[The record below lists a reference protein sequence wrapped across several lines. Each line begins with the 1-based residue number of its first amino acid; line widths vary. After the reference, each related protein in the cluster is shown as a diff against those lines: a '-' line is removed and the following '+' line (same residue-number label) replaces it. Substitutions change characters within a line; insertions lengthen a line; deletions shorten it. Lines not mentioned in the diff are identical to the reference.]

1 VKILKEKIKIG
12 VVCVARKTFDY
23 IAAEEIFKKIQS
35 KLKKIENID
44 WEINSE
50 LLIET
55 EDAQATAQKLKSKN
69 IDGLICISG
78 TFALGHLI
86 LELNKVIQKPILLW
100 GLEELPY
107 DGGKIRLNSVCGIN
121 LNSSNLYKAGVK
133 NYQVVIGDQIDE
145 DWLDSLR
152 IIKAFAT
159 KHIGI
164 IGYRAKGF
172 FNLDIDELDLYKELG
187 LLIDHYE
194 LNKIYSIDVNTDKVK
209 ERIEQ
214 IKKIFDV
221 SAISEQQLSRVAE
234 LTSKFNE
241 FMECNQL
248 DALAIRCWPEFAAEF
263 GIAPCAAMS
272 ILQAEGR
279 ILTCEGDI
287 LGSLSMVAHSAIGA
301 ETPYLADFSQ
311 VDFKENFA
319 LLWHCGVAPCNLWDG
334 KCNRSLEPYFA
345 GGKGVTAD
353 FVMKSGPVSFL
364 RIDYA
369 PGEYRLFLQK
379 GNIIPMEKELKGTY
393 AKAVF
398 EDHVG
403 DVLKKII
410 DNGIAHHISVVY
422 DDYIRPLEIFAKIKG
437 WKVIK

>member
-1 VKILKEKIKIG
+1 LKEKIKIG
-12 VVCVARKTFDY
+12 VVCIARKTFDY
-23 IAAEEIFKKIQS
+23 IAAEDIFKNIQIG
-35 KLKKIENID
+35 LQKIENID

-50 LLIET
+50 LVIEI
-55 EDAQATAQKLKSKN
+55 EDAQAVAQDLISKG
-69 IDGLICISG
+69 IDGLVCISG

-133 NYQVVIGDQIDE
+133 TYHVVIGNQIDE

-159 KHIGI
+159 KRIGI

-172 FNLDIDELDLYKELG
+172 FNLDVDELDLYRELG
-187 LLIDHYE
+187 LLIDHFE
-194 LNKIYSIDVNTDKVK
+194 LNEIYKIEVDANQIK

-214 IKKIFDV
+214 VKDIFDV
-221 SAISEQQLSRVAE
+221 SSISEEQLNHVAE
-234 LTSKFNE
+234 LISKINKFIDN
-241 FMECNQL
+241 NQL
-248 DALAIRCWPEFAAEF
+248 DALAIRCWPEFATDF
-263 GIAPCAAMS
+263 GISPCAAMS
-272 ILQAEGR
+272 VLQAEGK

-301 ETPYLADFSQ
+301 KTPYLADFSQ

-353 FVMKSGPVSFL
+353 FVMKSGNVSFL

-379 GNIIPMEKELKGTY
+379 GKIIPMDKKLKGTY

-398 EDHVG
+398 EDHVK

-410 DNGIAHHISVVY
+410 DNGIAHHVSVVY
-422 DDYIRPLEIFAKIKG
+422 DDYIRPLTIFAKIKG
-437 WKVIK
+437 WNIIQ

>member
-1 VKILKEKIKIG
+1 LKEKIKIG

-23 IAAEEIFKKIQS
+23 IAAEEIFIKIQS
-35 KLKKIENID
+35 KLKKIENVD

-50 LLIET
+50 LLIEI
-55 EDAQATAQKLKSKN
+55 EDAQATAQDLKSKN

-133 NYQVVIGDQIDE
+133 NYHVVIGDQIDE
-145 DWLDSLR
+145 DWLDALR

-187 LLIDHYE
+187 LLIDHFE
-194 LNKIYSIDVNTDKVK
+194 LNNIYNVDVDTNKVK
-209 ERIEQ
+209 ERIAQ

-221 SAISEQQLSRVAE
+221 SAVSEQQLSRVAE
-234 LTSKFNE
+234 LTCKFNE
-241 FMECNQL
+241 FMEHNQL
-248 DALAIRCWPEFAAEF
+248 DALAIRCWPEFAADF

-279 ILTCEGDI
+279 ILACEGDI

-301 ETPYLADFSQ
+301 ESPYLADFSQ

-353 FVMKSGPVSFL
+353 FVMKSGQVSFL

-379 GNIIPMEKELKGTY
+379 GDIIPMEKELKGTY

-398 EDHVG
+398 EDHVK

-437 WKVIK
+437 WNVIQ